1 MGREEILTFLDERK
15 SEPMLEIG
23 PLIYPFLTK
32 DRYDNI
38 CYADIKSKDEIYEEY
53 KTYPDVGPVEQLY
66 DKIVPIDYVVTETY
80 KKAVGDNV
88 FSVVFSSHVL
98 EHCWD
103 IIGHFK
109 ELCDILTEDGYIVMF
124 IPDKRYCFDCFR
136 EVTSFRDA
144 FDIHISCDIK
154 RTARLVFDCFFQ
166 STNHND
172 TEKYWGREV
181 SLTDRVQDGG
191 DYLHALE
198 MYRQVNNEGLMVN
211 THIWTFTYISFL
223 EFFRDCL
230 RAKMLPFTLHYS
242 EPTKPGS
249 FEFAII
255 LQKNLSV
262 LSDDSKRRAEIE
274 RITELIEKDADE
286 ARATIRDIYAEL
298 QIQRSE
304 AQIQRSEAQRQKS
317 EVERLQ
323 AEISGAKSYEKEY
336 LDVLNSNSWKITK
349 PLRAIKRAISG
360 VGDAPSAELKHPVI
374 PPE

>member
-1 MGREEILTFLDERK
+1 MGREEILAFLDERK

-23 PLIYPFLTK
+23 PLIYPFLTN

-38 CYADIKSKDEIYEEY
+38 CYSDIKSKDEIYEEY
-53 KTYPDVGPVEQLY
+53 KIYPDVGPADQLY
-66 DKIVPIDYVVTETY
+66 DKIVPIDYIVTETY
-80 KKAVGDNV
+80 KKAVGDKV
-88 FSVVFSSHVL
+88 FSVVFSSHVI

-109 ELCDILTEDGYIVMF
+109 ELGDILTDDGYIVMF

-144 FDIHISCDIK
+144 LDIHICRDSR

-166 STNHND
+166 STNRND
-172 TEKYWGREV
+172 TEKYWGREA
-181 SLTDRVQDGG
+181 SFTDGVQDGE
-191 DYLHALE
+191 DYTNALE
-198 MYRQVNNEGLMVN
+198 MYRRVDNEGLIVN
-211 THIWTFTYISFL
+211 THIWTFTCISFL

-230 RAKMLPFTLHYS
+230 RAKMLPFTLHYF

-255 LQKNLSV
+255 LQKDPSI
-262 LSDDSKRRAEIE
+262 LSDDSQRRAEIE
-274 RITELIEKDADE
+274 RITALIEKDADE
-286 ARATIRDIYAEL
+286 ARATIRDLYAEL
-298 QIQRSE
+298 QV
-304 AQIQRSEAQRQKS
+304 QKS
-317 EVERLQ
+317 KVERLQ
-323 AEISGAKSYEKEY
+323 AEISGFKSYETEY

-349 PLRAIKRAISG
+349 PLRAIKRAIRSVEG
-360 VGDAPSAELKHPVI
+360 APSADIKHPGA